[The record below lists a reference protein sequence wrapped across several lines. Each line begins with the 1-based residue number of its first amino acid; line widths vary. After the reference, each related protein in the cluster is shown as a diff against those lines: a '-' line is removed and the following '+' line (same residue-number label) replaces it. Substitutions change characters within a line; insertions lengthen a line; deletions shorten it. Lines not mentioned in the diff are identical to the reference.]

1 MAYTSGKF
9 DPAVRQE
16 LLALPRVGE
25 RVLARFERV
34 GLTCIDRLAQNS
46 AQDVIRTF
54 RVAASDV
61 SPDALTW
68 LRSSK
73 ARASIEAVLRFARQ
87 RACQR

>member
-9 DPAVRQE
+9 DSGVRQE

-34 GLTCIDRLAQNS
+34 GCTSIDELARKS
-46 AQDVIRTF
+46 AEDIIRTF
-54 RVAASDV
+54 KIAASHL

-68 LRSSK
+68 LRSSR

-87 RACQR
+87 RIK